1 MNTKLA
7 LLLTVSA
14 GLWSAMPASAHHS
27 FAAEFDR
34 DAPIELS
41 GVVTKVAWQ
50 NPHAYFY
57 IDVETSDGKFENWA
71 ISLGSPNALARRGWQ
86 RGTLQ
91 IGDEIKI
98 TGWQALDRSLKANAG
113 YVARDSGEVL
123 FEGSTGPG
131 GGNGGG
137 PTGYK

>member
-1 MNTKLA
+1 MKTNLA
-7 LLLTVSA
+7 LLLVVGA
-14 GLWSAMPASAHHS
+14 GVLMAGQTSAHHS

-34 DAPIELS
+34 NAPIELS

-57 IDVETSDGKFENWA
+57 IDVETPDGKFENWA
-71 ISLGSPNALARRGWQ
+71 ISLGSPNALSRRGWQ

-91 IGDEIKI
+91 IGDEINI
-98 TGWQALDRSLKANAG
+98 TGWQAIDRSLKANAG
-113 YVARDSGEVL
+113 YVARASGEVL

-131 GGNGGG
+131 GGQGGE
-137 PTGYK
+137 PTGNY